1 MANYLD
7 LLQAL
12 NDRAVKFVVVGGYA
26 TVMHGGSTV
35 TFDLDLAVALDESNG
50 DALVEALA
58 PFRPFPPQ
66 YGSPDG
72 FVWDKRSF
80 TGSVMSLSTTAGHI
94 DILRVLPEVDSFDG
108 LMERSKKMMVKGVP
122 FLIASIDDLIA
133 MKQAA
138 NRPRDRDHIE
148 MLKAIK
154 LEEG

>member
-35 TFDLDLAVALDESNG
+35 TFDLDLAVALNESNG

-58 PFRPFPPQ
+58 PFRPFLPQ

-80 TGSVMSLSTTAGHI
+80 TVMSLSTTAGHI

-122 FLIASIDDLIA
+122 FMIASIDDLIA
-133 MKQAA
+133 MKRAA
-138 NRPRDRDHIE
+138 NRPRDMDHIE

-154 LEEG
+154 LEGG